1 MTSTYNYH
9 TLPNG
14 IRLIHRQKNGQI
26 AHLALMVNTG
36 SRDELSHEYGL
47 AHLIEHMI
55 FKGTKKRKAYHVLS
69 RLENVGGELNAY
81 TTKEETCLHASFLN
95 AHTDRSMELLAD
107 IAFQA
112 SFPANEL
119 EKEKEVVLDEINAYR
134 DNPSEE
140 IFDEFED
147 QLFNGHPIGHPIL
160 GTEKTVKSFSR
171 SDLFRFVKNNYATD
185 QIVLALVG
193 DLTFEKFLFKSAKYF
208 GQVEARK
215 HSPKRLVNREK
226 KPSFI
231 QKERNSYLTH
241 CILGNSSYDR
251 KHPEK
256 HSMLL
261 LNNILGGPGLNSRL
275 NLNIREKYGF
285 AYNIESHYTAYSD
298 TGVFLV
304 YLGIDPRS
312 AEKAMKLVYKELTKL
327 KTLKLGSLQLHRAQ
341 QQLIGQLAI
350 GFESGLSETLS
361 IARSHLMFDKV
372 DDMNQI
378 TQKILKLDASKIL
391 AVAEE
396 VFNFDDFNTL
406 IYNGNSE
413 KPSQND
419 E

>member
-14 IRLIHRQKNGQI
+14 IRLIHRQKIGQI

-36 SRDELSHEYGL
+36 SRDELSNEYGL

-107 IAFQA
+107 ITFQA
-112 SFPANEL
+112 SFPTNEL

-171 SDLFRFVKNNYATD
+171 SDLFRFMKKNYATD

-193 DLTFEKFLFKSAKYF
+193 DISFEKFLLKSAKYF
-208 GQVEARK
+208 GHVEARK
-215 HSPKRLVNREK
+215 HSPKKLVNKEK

-231 QKERNSYLTH
+231 QKEKNSYLTH

-251 KHPEK
+251 THPDK

-298 TGVFLV
+298 TGLFLV

-312 AEKAMKLVYKELTKL
+312 AEKAIKLVYKELTKL
-327 KTLKLGSLQLHRAQ
+327 KTQKLGSLQLHRAQ
-341 QQLIGQLAI
+341 QQLIGQLSI

-361 IARSHLMFDKV
+361 IARSHLLFDKV
-372 DDMNQI
+372 DDMDQI

-391 AVAEE
+391 AVAQEI
-396 VFNFDDFNTL
+396 FNFDDFNTL
-406 IYNGNSE
+406 IYTGNSE
-413 KPSQND
+413 KPNHND

>member
-9 TLPNG
+9 TLSNG
-14 IRLIHRQKNGQI
+14 IRLIHRQKPGQI

-55 FKGTKKRKAYHVLS
+55 FKGTKKRKAFHVLS

-95 AHTDRSMELLAD
+95 VHTDRSLELLAD

-171 SDLFRFVKNNYATD
+171 NDLFRFMKKNYATD

-193 DLTFEKFLFKSAKYF
+193 DLSFEKFLLKSTKHF
-208 GQVEARK
+208 GQIAARQRT
-215 HSPKRLVNREK
+215 PKILVNTEIK
-226 KPSFI
+226 SNFV
-231 QKERNSYLTH
+231 QKEKNSYLTH
-241 CILGNSSYDR
+241 CILGNSTYDR
-251 KHPEK
+251 KHPDK
-256 HSMLL
+256 HSLLL

-298 TGVFLV
+298 TGIFLV

-312 AEKAMKLVYKELTKL
+312 AEKALKLVYKELTKL
-327 KTLKLGSLQLHRAQ
+327 KTQKLGSLQLHRAK

-361 IARSHLMFDKV
+361 IARSHLLFDKV

-378 TQKILKLDASKIL
+378 TQKILKIDASKML
-391 AVAEE
+391 NVAQE
-396 VFNFDDFNTL
+396 VFDFDKFNTL
-406 IYNGNSE
+406 IYTGNSE
-413 KPSQND
+413 KTTQN
-419 E
+419 EE